1 MTCLPCVT
9 AGSLLCKRKKILLC
23 VVSCGRG
30 GGGQDGTVRRFQSTQ
45 QQEESG
51 QVNNIIQFIAEKRWL
66 ILLIVLRKQCLDWK
80 STGKLK
86 YCIPRVQ
93 KANFNEQF
101 LRREGLNEGIR
112 VYTTDHA
119 LSNKLCL
126 FSNWN
131 LSMQNKTIL
140 QKQCFDIL
148 SCFVLRY
155 S

>member
-23 VVSCGRG
+23 VVSCGKGG

-51 QVNNIIQFIAEKRWL
+51 QVNNIIKFIAEKRWL

-86 YCIPRVQ
+86 YCIPRVPVQ
-93 KANFNEQF
+93 KANFNEKF

-112 VYTTDHA
+112 VYTTAHCPINYA
-119 LSNKLCL
+119 FFRIGTWVCK
-126 FSNWN
+126 
-131 LSMQNKTIL
+131 I
-140 QKQCFDIL
+140 KQFYK
-148 SCFVLRY
+148 SSVLIF
-155 S
+155 